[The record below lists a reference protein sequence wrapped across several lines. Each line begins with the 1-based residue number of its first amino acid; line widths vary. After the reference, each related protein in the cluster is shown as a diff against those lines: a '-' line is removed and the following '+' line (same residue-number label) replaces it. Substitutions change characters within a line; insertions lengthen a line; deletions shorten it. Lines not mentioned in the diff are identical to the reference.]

1 MRRVRNKELL
11 VFLAILFLVA
21 SCGASFSKNAYRAL
35 GTSSVAYDVAMKTTA
50 DLYHQKVVGEDVK
63 TKAIELGNIFW
74 AAYNSAIDALAA
86 YEKTRTAEDKV
97 KVETALNE
105 ANAAFVK
112 FLDYVKPFMPKAEVK

>member
-1 MRRVRNKELL
+1 MYKRKA
-11 VFLAILFLVA
+11 LAILVVLLLVA
-21 SCGASFSKNAYRAL
+21 SCASFSKNAYRAL

-74 AAYNSAIDALAA
+74 AAYNSAVDALAA

>member
-11 VFLAILFLVA
+11 VFLAILFLAA
-21 SCGASFSKNAYRAL
+21 SCASFSKNAYRAL

-74 AAYNSAIDALAA
+74 AAYNSAVDALVA
-86 YEKTRTAEDKV
+86 YEKTRTADDKA

-112 FLDYVKPFMPKAEVK
+112 FLDYVKPFMPKVEVK